1 MSKIE
6 AEIGSKY
13 SSMAISL
20 TEAGKR
26 RWAAIEARFLGRGG
40 VSMVSRATGMSR
52 GTIYAGIAA
61 LDDPARLE
69 LEMSGRSRQ
78 AGGGRKALAES
89 DSGLM
94 AALDRLVDPATR
106 GDPMRPLRWTCKST
120 ATLAAQLT
128 TSGHPVSA
136 RTVASMLRD
145 QGYSLQSV
153 RKTKEGE
160 NHPDRDQ
167 QFRHLDRK
175 VRQFQRAKQPVI
187 SVDTKKKEL
196 VGCFQN
202 KGREWHPK
210 GNPTE
215 VNVHDFQDKELG
227 KVAPYGVYDLAAN
240 QGWVSVGIDHDTAE
254 FAVATIRKWWR
265 HMGRETYPD
274 ATKLLITADSGGSNG
289 SRVKL
294 WKFQLQQLADE
305 LNMDIDVCHFPP
317 GTSKWNKI
325 EHRMFCHITRNWRG
339 RPLEST
345 EIIVKLIGATTTT
358 TGLKIKAALD
368 KHSYKKGVTVTAQQ
382 MATVNIKPD
391 KFHGDWNYRITP
403 NYDK

>member
-1 MSKIE
+1 MLNIE
-6 AEIGSKY
+6 VEIGRKY
-13 SSMAISL
+13 KLMNISL
-20 TEAGKR
+20 NAAGRR
-26 RWAAIEARFLGRGG
+26 RWAAIEARSLGHGG
-40 VSMVSRATGMSR
+40 VSMVARATGLSR
-52 GTIYAGIAA
+52 GTIHAGIAS
-61 LDDPARLE
+61 LEDPERLE
-69 LEMSGRSRQ
+69 LEAAGRSRQ
-78 AGGGRKALAES
+78 PGGGRKSLTQS
-89 DSGLM
+89 DSGLA
-94 AALDRLVDPATR
+94 AALDRLVDPATL

-120 ATLAAQLT
+120 AALAAQLT
-128 TSGHPVSA
+128 VSGHPVSA
-136 RTVASMLRD
+136 RTVAAMLRE

-160 NHPDRDQ
+160 DHPDRDK

-175 VRQFQRAKQPVI
+175 VRQYQRDQQPVI

-210 GNPTE
+210 GCPTE

-240 QGWVSVGIDHDTAE
+240 EGWVSVGINHDTAE

-265 HMGRETYPD
+265 HMGRVSYPE
-274 ATKLLITADSGGSNG
+274 ANRLLITADSGGSNG

-305 LNMDIDVCHFPP
+305 LGMVIEVCHFPP

-345 EIIVKLIGATTTT
+345 EIIVNLIGSTTTT
-358 TGLKIKAALD
+358 GGLKIKAALD
-368 KHSYKKGVTVTAQQ
+368 KRNYKKGVAVSIEQ
-382 MATVNIKPD
+382 MQTVNIKPD
-391 KFHGDWNYRITP
+391 RFHGEWNYKITP
-403 NYDK
+403 NEQ

>member
-1 MSKIE
+1 MSTIE
-6 AEIGSKY
+6 ADIGRKY
-13 SSMAISL
+13 GFMAISL

-69 LEMSGRSRQ
+69 LEISGRSRQ
-78 AGGGRKALAES
+78 TGGGRKTLAES
-89 DSGLM
+89 DSGLI
-94 AALDRLVDPATR
+94 AALDRLVDPVTR

-120 ATLAAQLT
+120 AALAAQLT
-128 TSGHPVSA
+128 ASGHPVSA

-175 VRQFQRAKQPVI
+175 VRQFQRARQPVI

-196 VGCFQN
+196 IGCFQN

-215 VNVHDFQDKELG
+215 VNVHDFPDKELG

-265 HMGRETYPD
+265 HMGRDTYPD

-305 LNMDIDVCHFPP
+305 LGMDIEVCHFPP

-368 KHSYKKGVTVTAQQ
+368 KRSYKKGVTVTAQQ

-391 KFHGDWNYRITP
+391 KFHGDWNYRIAP
-403 NYDK
+403 NHGE